1 MMKKI
6 VEVRPRLKEIMEARD
21 IKQRELSLMTGISE
35 SVLSRF
41 DKQERHDAMIKFIL
55 RDALGLKSTD
65 DLFNVV
71 YEGRSD
77 E

>member
-41 DKQERHDAMIKFIL
+41 DKQERHDAMTKFIL